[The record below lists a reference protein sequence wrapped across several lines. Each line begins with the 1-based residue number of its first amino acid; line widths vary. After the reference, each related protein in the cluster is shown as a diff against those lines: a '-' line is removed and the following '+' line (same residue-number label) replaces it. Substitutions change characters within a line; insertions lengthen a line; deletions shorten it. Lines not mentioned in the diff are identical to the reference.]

1 MIYNKAG
8 KDGPVYLG
16 MRGKP
21 VFHTE
26 RDSMKTYQELRKTY
40 KQFIYHGF
48 EITEEPGKVCLTYDF
63 EIPGLASFEPRW
75 EIPCNRENLGED
87 DTFLNMVFSLGM
99 VELISYWKIACPREV
114 IVEPWGLTEKQIKW
128 WKRLYFNGLGEFY
141 YTNGIEEN
149 EEDFMEIK
157 ALGEVWLPETA
168 EQQKLDSGMT
178 EGGEKYSRDAK
189 GNESGKKAGVCL
201 VPVGGGKDSSVSL
214 EILKEWKD
222 SNCCYIINPRGA
234 TLDSA
239 KAAGYEDDQVIA
251 VQRTLDANM
260 LRLNKEGYLNGH
272 TPFSAIVAF
281 SATITAYL
289 NGLTYIV
296 LSNESSANESTVKDS
311 YVNHQYSKS
320 FQFEKDFYEYE
331 KEYLGS
337 GTYYFSLLRPLS
349 EFQIAAFFAGIPVYH
364 DVFKSC
370 NAGSKEN
377 IWCGKCSKCLFVWLI
392 LSPFLTQERLTEI
405 FGVNMAENP
414 EMEEYF
420 KQLIGLS
427 KEKPFE
433 CVGSCDEINAAIALT
448 IRDYPEDK
456 ELPYLFKRYKELGCY
471 EENLPVCE
479 NYFGYYDHE
488 NLLPEAF
495 EEKFMAEL
503 KKRGVYRD

>member
-1 MIYNKAG
+1 
-8 KDGPVYLG
+8 
-16 MRGKP
+16 
-21 VFHTE
+21 
-26 RDSMKTYQELRKTY
+26 MKTYQGLRETY

-48 EITEEPGKVCLTYDF
+48 EISEEPGKVCLTYDF
-63 EIPGLASFEPRW
+63 EIPGLSSFAPRW
-75 EIPCNRENLGED
+75 EIPCNRENVGED
-87 DTFLNMVFSLGM
+87 ETFLNMVFSLGM
-99 VELISYWKIACPREV
+99 VELISYWKITCPKEV
-114 IVEPWGLTEKQIKW
+114 IVEPWGLSEEQIQW

-168 EQQKLDSGMT
+168 EKDAACSGQSQESVQSRKLS
-178 EGGEKYSRDAK
+178 EGNMSR
-189 GNESGKKAGVCL
+189 KKAGGCL

-214 EILKEWKD
+214 EILKERKD
-222 SNCCYIINPRGA
+222 SNYCYIINPRGA

-239 KAAGYEDDQVIA
+239 KAAGYGENQVIA
-251 VQRTLDANM
+251 VKRTLDANM

-289 NGLTYIV
+289 HGLTYIV

-320 FQFEKDFYEYE
+320 FQFEKDFHEYE

-349 EFQIAAFFAGIPVYH
+349 EFQIAAFFAGIPAYH

-405 FGVNMAENP
+405 FGTNMAENP
-414 EMEEYF
+414 QMEEYF

-433 CVGSCDEINAAIALT
+433 CVGSRDEINAAITLT
-448 IRDYPEDK
+448 IRDYPEGK
-456 ELPYLFKRYKELGCY
+456 ELPYLFRRYKELGCY
-471 EENLPVCE
+471 EENLPACE
-479 NYFGYYDHE
+479 SYFGYYDHE

-495 EEKFMAEL
+495 EENFMAEL

>member
-1 MIYNKAG
+1 
-8 KDGPVYLG
+8 
-16 MRGKP
+16 
-21 VFHTE
+21 
-26 RDSMKTYQELRKTY
+26 MKTYQGLRETY

-48 EITEEPGKVCLTYDF
+48 EISEEPGKVCLTYDF
-63 EIPGLASFEPRW
+63 EIPGLSSFAPCW
-75 EIPCNRENLGED
+75 EIPCDRENLGED
-87 DTFLNMVFSLGM
+87 ETFLNMVFSLGM
-99 VELISYWKIACPREV
+99 VELVSYWKTACPKEV
-114 IVEPWGLTEKQIKW
+114 IVEPWGLSEEQVKW

-149 EEDFMEIK
+149 EEDFMDIK
-157 ALGEVWLPETA
+157 ASGEIWRP
-168 EQQKLDSGMT
+168 G
-178 EGGEKYSRDAK
+178 
-189 GNESGKKAGVCL
+189 KAGKDAVRGGAEKNVLCQGAAEGSLPSKGSGGCL

-214 EILKEWKD
+214 EILREQKD
-222 SNCCYIINPRGA
+222 NNCCYIINPRGA
-234 TLDSA
+234 TIDSA
-239 KAAGYEDDQVIA
+239 KAAGYEGGQVIA
-251 VQRTLDANM
+251 VKRTLDANM

-289 NGLTYIV
+289 HGLTYIV

-320 FQFEKDFYEYE
+320 FQFEKDFHEYE

-349 EFQIAAFFAGIPVYH
+349 EFQIAAFFAGIPAYH

-377 IWCGKCSKCLFVWLI
+377 IWCGRCSKCLFVWLI
-392 LSPFLTQERLTEI
+392 LSPFLTQERLGEI
-405 FGVNMAENP
+405 FGANMAEDP
-414 EMEEYF
+414 KMEAYF

-433 CVGSCDEINAAIALT
+433 CVGSRDEINAAITLT
-448 IRDYPEDK
+448 IRDYPKEK
-456 ELPYLFKRYKELGCY
+456 ELPYLFRLYKELGCY
-471 EENLPVCE
+471 EKNLPACE
-479 NYFGYYDHE
+479 AYFSYYDHE

-495 EEKFMAEL
+495 EEKLVAEL

>member
-1 MIYNKAG
+1 MENGAKNNMENSAKSNMENDIKSG
-8 KDGPVYLG
+8 
-16 MRGKP
+16 
-21 VFHTE
+21 
-26 RDSMKTYQELRKTY
+26 MKTYQEFRKTY
-40 KQFIYHGF
+40 GQFIYHGF
-48 EITEEPGKVCLTYDF
+48 EITEEPGKVSITYDF
-63 EIPGLASFEPRW
+63 EIPGLSSFAPSW
-75 EIPCNRENLGED
+75 EIPCAVENPGED
-87 DTFLNMVFSLGM
+87 ETFLNMVFSLGM
-99 VELISYWKIACPREV
+99 VELISYWKTACPREV
-114 IVEPWGLTEKQIKW
+114 IIEPWGLSKEQVKW

-141 YTNGIEEN
+141 YTNGIEET

-157 ALGEVWLPETA
+157 VSGEVWLPEKEA
-168 EQQKLDSGMT
+168 LFHKK
-178 EGGEKYSRDAK
+178 EGG
-189 GNESGKKAGVCL
+189 CL

-214 EILKEWKD
+214 ELLKEWKD
-222 SNCCYIINPRGA
+222 KNYCYIINPRGA

-239 KAAGYEDDQVIA
+239 KAAGYEGERVIA
-251 VQRTLDANM
+251 VKRTLDANM
-260 LRLNKEGYLNGH
+260 LRLNREGYLNGH

-289 NGLTYIV
+289 HGLSYIV

-320 FQFEKDFYEYE
+320 FQFEKDFHEYE
-331 KEYLGS
+331 KTYLGS

-349 EFQIAAFFAGIPVYH
+349 EFQIAAFFAGLNAYH

-414 EMEEYF
+414 RMEEYF

-433 CVGSCDEINAAIALT
+433 CVGSRDEINAAIALT
-448 IRDYPEDK
+448 IRDYPEGK

-471 EENLPVCE
+471 EESLPVCE
-479 NYFGYYDHE
+479 NYFHYYDHE

-495 EEKFMAEL
+495 EEKFLAEL

>member
-1 MIYNKAG
+1 
-8 KDGPVYLG
+8 
-16 MRGKP
+16 
-21 VFHTE
+21 
-26 RDSMKTYQELRKTY
+26 MKTYQELRKEY
-40 KQFIYHGF
+40 KQFLYHGF
-48 EITEEPGKVCLTYDF
+48 EISEEPGKVCITYDF
-63 EIPGLASFEPRW
+63 EIPGLSSFTPQW
-75 EIPCNRENLGED
+75 EIPCEKENMGED
-87 DTFLNMVFSLGM
+87 ETFLNMVFSLGM
-99 VELISYWKIACPREV
+99 VELVSYWKIACPKEV
-114 IVEPWGLTEKQIKW
+114 VVEPWGLSEEQVKW

-149 EEDFMEIK
+149 EKDFMEIK
-157 ALGEVWLPETA
+157 SLGEVWLPEAA
-168 EQQKLDSGMT
+168 EKDAAYSGQSQGSVQSWKLS
-178 EGGEKYSRDAK
+178 EGNMSR
-189 GNESGKKAGVCL
+189 KKEDGCL

-214 EILKEWKD
+214 EILREQKD
-222 SNCCYIINPRGA
+222 SNYCYIINPRGA

-239 KAAGYEDDQVIA
+239 KAAGYGEEQIIA
-251 VQRTLDANM
+251 VKRTLDANM

-289 NGLTYIV
+289 HGLTYIV

-320 FQFEKDFYEYE
+320 FRFEKDFHEYE

-349 EFQIAAFFAGIPVYH
+349 EFQIAAFFAGIPAYH

-405 FGVNMAENP
+405 FGVNMADDP
-414 EMEEYF
+414 KMEQYF
-420 KQLIGLS
+420 EQLIGLS

-433 CVGSCDEINAAIALT
+433 CVGSRDEINAAIALT
-448 IRDYPEDK
+448 IRDYPKEK
-456 ELPYLFKRYKELGCY
+456 ELPYLFKRYQELGCY
-471 EENLPVCE
+471 EANLPACE
-479 NYFGYYDHE
+479 NYFRYYDHE
-488 NLLPEAF
+488 NLLPEVF
-495 EEKFMAEL
+495 EKKFVAEL